1 MKRDKERFQV
11 QAEFCKAMAHPVR
24 LQIIDLLKRDNLAVH
39 SLAKEIGV
47 GQANLSQHLA
57 VLRAKGV
64 VRAERR
70 GVDVVYSLANR
81 KIVDACILIREILSD
96 EANHQQAV
104 ITR

>member
-24 LQIIDLLKRDNLAVH
+24 LQIIDLLKGEDLAVH
-39 SLAKEIGV
+39 SLAEEIGV

-70 GVDVVYSLANR
+70 GGDVVYSLANR
-81 KIVDACILIREILSD
+81 KIVDACILIREILS
-96 EANHQQAV
+96 EQVNHQQAV